1 MTRAATAISEEEVEK
16 KIVLFAFRGDVS
28 CFVHVLLNAIDYRER
43 GYEAKVVLEGEAT
56 KLVAVLSKAE
66 HPMHGLFEKTKGQGL
81 FAGACRAC
89 SHQLGTQ
96 EAAVAEGFPLLDD
109 MHGHPGMAR
118 YRDDGFTVLIF

>member
-1 MTRAATAISEEEVEK
+1 MPGAAAEDNVEK
-16 KIVLFAFRGDVS
+16 KVVLFAFRGDVS

-66 HPMHGLFEKTKGQGL
+66 HPMHGLFEKTKRQGL

-89 SHQLGTQ
+89 SHQLGSQ
-96 EAAVAEGFPLLDD
+96 EACVAEGLTLLDD
-109 MHGHPGMAR
+109 MHGHPGMGR
-118 YRDDGFTVLIF
+118 YTEEGYTILIF